1 MADQNCSLCGRVA
14 QLLYPGGYG
23 GIFRKHI
30 RCESCGEYF
39 ISLEGEAQISNPNFD
54 PKFDP
59 RQRALLSGVTREQSE
74 RGNPI
79 TICSSAY
86 ASAPDKIGI
95 SLAEI
100 LDTWAPHSIPDRV
113 DRALQNLARKS
124 CHPGDR
130 LKVDVDKDQPL
141 FFAEN
146 SEALRSILKHMVQA
160 GLLDEMVSCDQG
172 GGQYALTVKGWERVE
187 ELRRLRPE
195 SRQGFVAMWFD
206 EQLKDAYE
214 NGLKSAIEDAGYDPI
229 RVDMAQFNER
239 IDDRIIAE
247 IRRSRFLVADVTGR
261 RPAVYFEAGFAMG
274 LGLPI
279 IFTCR
284 KGHLDEC
291 SFDTRQYPH
300 IEWESPDDLR
310 EKLKNRIEATIV

>member
-1 MADQNCSLCGRVA
+1 
-14 QLLYPGGYG
+14 
-23 GIFRKHI
+23 
-30 RCESCGEYF
+30 
-39 ISLEGEAQISNPNFD
+39 
-54 PKFDP
+54 
-59 RQRALLSGVTREQSE
+59 
-74 RGNPI
+74 
-79 TICSSAY
+79 
-86 ASAPDKIGI
+86 
-95 SLAEI
+95 
-100 LDTWAPHSIPDRV
+100 
-113 DRALQNLARKS
+113 
-124 CHPGDR
+124 
-130 LKVDVDKDQPL
+130 
-141 FFAEN
+141 
-146 SEALRSILKHMVQA
+146 
-160 GLLDEMVSCDQG
+160 
-172 GGQYALTVKGWERVE
+172 
-187 ELRRLRPE
+187 
-195 SRQGFVAMWFD
+195 MWFD